1 MAKPES
7 MTLTQE
13 VGAPATEVYRQFT
26 NSTLLRGWFC
36 DAATLRPEEG
46 GRLYLGWNHGY
57 GVVGN
62 FTSLV
67 PGKQVAFTWVG
78 PTDPGPSAVDVT
90 LESKG
95 NTTTVKLTHTWPGG
109 DGWEQFSKGVR
120 TWTKDLENLA
130 SVMTTGEDLRFTRR
144 PMLGVM
150 VDTEITPERAA
161 KLGAPVDYGVRLA
174 GTSEGQGAHAAG
186 LTGGDIVVAIGGT
199 KIVGFPSFA
208 VALQPH
214 RAGDVVEVV
223 YYRDGTEHRAEMTLS
238 GRPIPELPATAAA
251 LADFLAGEYAWVD
264 QELAKTLEG
273 VTETEASTRPSPDE
287 WSVRETIA
295 HFLNDEGDGH
305 ALISD
310 LVLASER
317 VTDGPFE
324 NSDLRIGVTAAS
336 FASLA
341 EMVAAYQRLE
351 RQTVAMLA
359 ALPDHFVARKG
370 GFWRLAYGYSQG
382 RDHYQEHFEQIRAI
396 VETLRG
402 GGTK

>member
-1 MAKPES
+1 MSKPES

-13 VGAPATEVYRQFT
+13 VAAPAAEVYRQFT
-26 NSTLLRGWFC
+26 NSTLLRGWLC
-36 DAATLRPEEG
+36 DAATLRAEEG

-62 FTSLV
+62 FTALV

-109 DGWEQFSKGVR
+109 EGWEQFAKGVS
-120 TWTKDLENLA
+120 TWAKDLENLA

-144 PMLGVM
+144 PMIGVM

-174 GTSEGQGAHAAG
+174 GTSAGMGAHAAG
-186 LTGGDIVVAIGGT
+186 LTGGDIVVGIGGT
-199 KIVGFPSFA
+199 NIVGFPSFA

-223 YYRDGTEHRAEMTLS
+223 YYRDGSERRAEMKLS

-251 LADFLAGEYAWVD
+251 LAEFVAGEFRWVD
-264 QELAKTLEG
+264 EELGKVLEG
-273 VTETEASTRPSPDE
+273 VTEVESTTRPSPDE
-287 WSVRETIA
+287 WSVREVIA
-295 HFLNDEGDGH
+295 HLLNDEGDSH
-305 ALISD
+305 AFIAD
-310 LVLASER
+310 LVIASER

-324 NSDLRIGVTAAS
+324 NSNLRGSVTAAS
-336 FASLA
+336 FDSLA

-359 ALPDHFVARKG
+359 ALPGEFVARKG

-382 RDHYQEHFEQIRAI
+382 RDHYQEHFEQIRAT
-396 VETLRG
+396 VATLRG
-402 GGTK
+402 GATK